1 VTEVPIRRMYYSGR
15 SGSDIHLLRDQDS
28 QSRDLRVDLQFVEVL
43 PDGSDNEQSAEEYL
57 DDHPAPAG
65 DVRLEFRPTF
75 TAPPPAGDEWTNF
88 GIKVN
93 RLSGEVTFE
102 NVPAPNPAPFNF
114 IIEAVIT
121 QNTGGI
127 PPADIDPVPI
137 RVHVHDAATRMWLT
151 PQRLTVRRLTA
162 AGDDETDYRFTA
174 RVEFSDGIVGDL
186 TAFHDLSWAPPANTH
201 IDDEGQDG
209 LLLIPA
215 GVPAGTVV
223 PITAEWT
230 NAAGSLNAT
239 ADMVVAPPWA
249 ADPAMPRAEI
259 VDGHPDTWAGTINPE
274 VVPNVLFFGD
284 GFTGPDHDRFRAI
297 TNKIAHDLKTD
308 PMTTP
313 YDRLATSMNYWR
325 VMVPSAG
332 RGVSVRCE
340 VYTFTRDGR
349 LVARAVPPA
358 RVPPAPGDW
367 EVEHL
372 IYAVGLPMPTD
383 VPPAGEGG
391 AQATARRAALRT
403 RWTAIVR
410 DAPTPA
416 RVSDAVIDEW
426 ARLGTRTFIDEIDS
440 FPAMCLGE
448 PPTAANTAFTPSL
461 ELHPDRG
468 GNVGLRS
475 FYRALGAANG
485 VAIAGPG
492 PGNNLGIVWAE
503 NRDPFRFDNRSLV
516 VLLAAHK
523 GGRAQ
528 RTARHIDISLKAGN
542 LRIPVTATMV
552 AGRRVIAIDGT
563 VPLPMSVDRKVWR
576 TTAHELCHSFGLG
589 DEYVEGLRRFTAP
602 EEDLNEDA
610 NLTSESAVVSAGR
623 FRSDLIKWNWR
634 RARKAAVL
642 RELILPP
649 SGTEFDIEVLTGQ
662 AFQFAAGDKV
672 RLRARE
678 WKTVIGFDP
687 FECPTELEV
696 VSHNAAGDVI
706 TVRGSPSDL
715 DLTMIPVGSVVYVP
729 VPMPDGSPGEA
740 RMIAPKVAQ
749 YIDDNNRPLTP
760 WPCDPAAQ
768 IGDDDEGNDRGK
780 QPQVPGFDLFSGLW
794 SHRNDVRV
802 VGLYAG
808 GDQHAC
814 GIFHPAGDCMM
825 RRSKTGAT
833 GFCAVCRF
841 VLVDTIDPDKH
852 WWIDR
857 EYDSIYPD

>member
-43 PDGSDNEQSAEEYL
+43 ADGSDNEQSAEEYL

-403 RWTAIVR
+403 RWTAIAR
-410 DAPTPA
+410 DDPTPA

-475 FYRALGAANG
+475 SIARSARRMAWPSPVRDRATISGSYGPRIVIRSASTIARWSSCSLPTRAAARSARR
-485 VAIAGPG
+485 AIST
-492 PGNNLGIVWAE
+492 
-503 NRDPFRFDNRSLV
+503 FRSRPATCAFQSPQPWSR
-516 VLLAAHK
+516 
-523 GGRAQ
+523 GGGSSQ
-528 RTARHIDISLKAGN
+528 S
-542 LRIPVTATMV
+542 
-552 AGRRVIAIDGT
+552 
-563 VPLPMSVDRKVWR
+563 
-576 TTAHELCHSFGLG
+576 
-589 DEYVEGLRRFTAP
+589 TAP
-602 EEDLNEDA
+602 C
-610 NLTSESAVVSAGR
+610 R
-623 FRSDLIKWNWR
+623 
-634 RARKAAVL
+634 
-642 RELILPP
+642 
-649 SGTEFDIEVLTGQ
+649 
-662 AFQFAAGDKV
+662 
-672 RLRARE
+672 
-678 WKTVIGFDP
+678 
-687 FECPTELEV
+687 CP
-696 VSHNAAGDVI
+696 
-706 TVRGSPSDL
+706 
-715 DLTMIPVGSVVYVP
+715 
-729 VPMPDGSPGEA
+729 
-740 RMIAPKVAQ
+740 
-749 YIDDNNRPLTP
+749 
-760 WPCDPAAQ
+760 
-768 IGDDDEGNDRGK
+768 
-780 QPQVPGFDLFSGLW
+780 
-794 SHRNDVRV
+794 
-802 VGLYAG
+802 
-808 GDQHAC
+808 
-814 GIFHPAGDCMM
+814 
-825 RRSKTGAT
+825 
-833 GFCAVCRF
+833 
-841 VLVDTIDPDKH
+841 
-852 WWIDR
+852 
-857 EYDSIYPD
+857 

>member
-1 VTEVPIRRMYYSGR
+1 MYYSGR
-15 SGSDIHLLRDQDS
+15 SGSDIHLLRHQNS

-43 PDGSDNEQSAEEYL
+43 PDGSDNEESAEDYL
-57 DDHPAPAG
+57 SAHSGPTE
-65 DVRLEFRPTF
+65 DVRLEFQPTF
-75 TAPPPAGDEWTNF
+75 AAPLVGDEWTNF
-88 GIKVN
+88 GIRVN
-93 RLSGEVTFE
+93 RLSGEVTFQ

-127 PPADIDPVPI
+127 PPADINRVQI

-151 PQRLTVRRLTA
+151 PAPLTVRRLTA
-162 AGDDETDYRFTA
+162 AGDDDTLYRFTA
-174 RVEFSDGIVGDL
+174 RVEFSDGTVGDL
-186 TAFHDLSWAPPANTH
+186 TAYHDLSWTPAANTY
-201 IDDEGQDG
+201 IDDDGQDG
-209 LLLIPA
+209 LLSIPA
-215 GVPAGTVV
+215 GVAAGTVV
-223 PITAEWT
+223 PITATWT
-230 NAAGSLNAT
+230 NAVGTISAS
-239 ADMVVAPPWA
+239 ADMVVAQPWA
-249 ADPAMPRAEI
+249 SDPMMPRAEI

-274 VVPNVLFFGD
+274 VVPNVLFLGD
-284 GFTGPDHDRFRAI
+284 GFTGPPNGPDQERFRI
-297 TNKIAHDLKTD
+297 FTNKIAHDLKTD
-308 PMTTP
+308 PLTTP

-325 VMVPSAG
+325 VMVPSAS

-340 VYTFTRDGR
+340 VHTFTRDAR
-349 LVARAVPPA
+349 LFARALPPA
-358 RVPPAPGDW
+358 RVPPAAGAW

-383 VPPAGEGG
+383 VAPAGETG

-403 RWTAIVR
+403 RWTAIAR

-416 RVSDAVIDEW
+416 QVSDAVIDEW
-426 ARLGTRTFIDEIDS
+426 ADLGTRTFIDEIDA
-440 FPAMCLGE
+440 FPAMALGV
-448 PPTAANTAFTPSL
+448 PPAAANRSLTPRL

-468 GNVGLRS
+468 GNTGLES

-503 NRDPFRFDNRSLV
+503 NRPAFRFDNLSLV
-516 VLLAAHK
+516 VVLAAHK
-523 GGRAQ
+523 GGRAG
-528 RTARHIDISLKAGN
+528 RGDRIHISLKKGN
-542 LRIPVTATMV
+542 LRIPVTATVV
-552 AGRRVIAIDGT
+552 AGRNVIAIDGT
-563 VPLPMSVDRKVWR
+563 VALPASVDRQVWR

-589 DEYVEGLRRFTAP
+589 DEYAEGLRRFTAP
-602 EEDLNEDA
+602 EGDLDDYA
-610 NLTSESAVVSAGR
+610 NLTSEGAVISGGN

-642 RELILPP
+642 RELITPP
-649 SGTEFDIEVLTGQ
+649 SGTEFDIKVLTGQ

-678 WKTVIGFDP
+678 WKTVIGFNP

-706 TVRGSPSDL
+706 TVRGAPSAL
-715 DLTMIPVGSVVYVP
+715 DLSMIPVGSVVYIP

-740 RMIAPKVAQ
+740 RMIAPKVAK

-760 WPCDPAAQ
+760 WPCDPATQ
-768 IGDDDEGNDRGK
+768 LGEDDEGNDRGK
-780 QPQVPGFDLFSGLW
+780 LPQVPGFDRFSELW

-808 GDQHAC
+808 GDKFAC
-814 GIFHPAGDCMM
+814 GIFHPTGYCKM
-825 RRSKTGAT
+825 RRSNTDMTA
-833 GFCAVCRF
+833 FCAVCRF
-841 VLVDTIDPDKH
+841 VLVDAIDPDKH
-852 WWIDR
+852 WWIDG
-857 EYDSIYPD
+857 EYDLIYPD